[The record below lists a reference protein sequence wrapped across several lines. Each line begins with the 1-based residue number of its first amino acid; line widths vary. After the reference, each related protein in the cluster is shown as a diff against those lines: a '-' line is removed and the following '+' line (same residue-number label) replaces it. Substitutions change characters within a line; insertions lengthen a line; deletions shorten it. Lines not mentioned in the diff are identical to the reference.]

1 MKKLKTKQEYR
12 RRRHLRL
19 RQKVQGS
26 AERPRLCVRMSNRHV
41 NVQIIDDVAAVT
53 VASVSSLASAVR
65 AEAGGLVN
73 EALAQR
79 MGTLAAE
86 QALSKGVRRVVFD
99 RGGRRFGKRLRALA
113 DAARKGGLEF

>member
-1 MKKLKTKQEYR
+1 MKKLTTKKEYR

-26 AERPRLCVRMSNRHV
+26 VGRPRLCVRMSNRHLS
-41 NVQIIDDVAAVT
+41 VQIIDDAAAVT
-53 VASVSSLASAVR
+53 LASVSSLAGAVR
-65 AEAGGLVN
+65 AEAGGRVN

-86 QALSKGVRRVVFD
+86 QALSKGVRCVVFD
-99 RGGRRFGKRLRALA
+99 RGGRRYGKRLRALA